1 MSLPAV
7 QARGKAFLS
16 LNGLRSRPYWPLL
29 SRATILATG
38 TFAKLVMTLPLKYKT
53 TGFEENFLRTFD
65 QCKQQNKGFLTIM
78 NHSSLLDDPFAW
90 GVLPW
95 WKFYVRGG
103 NIRWGLG
110 ADNVCFGTPF
120 LRFFFSLGQVL
131 STTRFGG
138 GPFQGSIDAAIHLLS
153 KDHQEYPKQRSN
165 WVHIFPEAFVHQV
178 YPPHENS
185 LRYFHWGV
193 SRLIL
198 EADECPAVLP
208 IFSHGFDKVIPED
221 RPDDYRLWKQIGTTI
236 HFGYGKA
243 LDEKLLAE
251 FREKWR
257 ALVEKEQQGH
267 TEPLTDLTDNLKFG
281 PEAQKLR
288 SDLAR
293 YLRDQLGA
301 VRETMGFPPQNPEF
315 AEPEFWKPEGGCKD
329 VPVMGI
335 VNKLP
340 HHK

>member
-110 ADNVCFGTPF
+110 ADNVCFGTP
-120 LRFFFSLGQVL
+120 
-131 STTRFGG
+131 
-138 GPFQGSIDAAIHLLS
+138 
-153 KDHQEYPKQRSN
+153 
-165 WVHIFPEAFVHQV
+165 
-178 YPPHENS
+178 
-185 LRYFHWGV
+185 
-193 SRLIL
+193 RLIL

-243 LDEKLLAE
+243 IDEKLLAE

>member
-1 MSLPAV
+1 MYVLEHRKYYYERNIDLFLLPKKKVEGLIPLVCRQHGSSGNQSLYFLCSAIYT
-7 QARGKAFLS
+7 QYMLFIGAKHKAL
-16 LNGLRSRPYWPLL
+16 GSR
-29 SRATILATG
+29 
-38 TFAKLVMTLPLKYKT
+38 
-53 TGFEENFLRTFD
+53 
-65 QCKQQNKGFLTIM
+65 
-78 NHSSLLDDPFAW
+78 
-90 GVLPW
+90 
-95 WKFYVRGG
+95 
-103 NIRWGLG
+103 
-110 ADNVCFGTPF
+110 F